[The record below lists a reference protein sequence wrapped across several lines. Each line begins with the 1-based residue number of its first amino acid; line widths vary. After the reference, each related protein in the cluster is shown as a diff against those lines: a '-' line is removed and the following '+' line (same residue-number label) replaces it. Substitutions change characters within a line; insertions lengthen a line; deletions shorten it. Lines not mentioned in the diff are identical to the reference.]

1 MGVGNKGKKVLK
13 NVDYDVFKRA
23 FIQAIM
29 ENIREKG
36 VSGQDIQ
43 EIIKE
48 TLDDKRFNFLV
59 KKSLKNI
66 AKETNMNPKECE
78 QALPVLMEE
87 EVADELDD
95 NLKGEIHNEEKKK
108 KKIDKKGRYQGLWYN
123 LPFKRVLGKKPRLFP
138 EFIKLIKTQ
147 RVIRY
152 PLFLGIIFLCIA
164 AVFFNSA
171 YKAILVGLTLT
182 SFQGNI
188 VIQLANVFAGLGGV
202 FLFFISLAITF
213 QYLMT
218 VKKRDDQIKKLAD
231 NYLKRTKQLLKNNE
245 TSQ

>member
-36 VSGQDIQ
+36 VSGKEVQ

-48 TLDDKRFNFLV
+48 TLDDKRFNFFV

-108 KKIDKKGRYQGLWYN
+108 KKIDKKGRHQGLWYN

-202 FLFFISLAITF
+202 FCFLFPLRLHSNI
-213 QYLMT
+213 
-218 VKKRDDQIKKLAD
+218 
-231 NYLKRTKQLLKNNE
+231 
-245 TSQ
+245 

>member
-87 EVADELDD
+87 KVADELDD

-108 KKIDKKGRYQGLWYN
+108 KKIDKKGRHQGLWYN

>member
-108 KKIDKKGRYQGLWYN
+108 KKIDKKGRHQGLWYN

-188 VIQLANVFAGLGGV
+188 VTQLANVFAGLGGV